1 MADLTSTR
9 GKIQDALDEADAA
22 LGQPTTSSQLA
33 ALQAQLDAANATI
46 TQLNADKSAMQVKID
61 AAKAAAQADKD
72 ADAANVAG
80 QGVLDA
86 LA

>member
-1 MADLTSTR
+1 MADITIYKPAAETVVVIDGDPPTDQSAIIAQLTAER
-9 GKIQDALDEADAA
+9 DAA
-22 LGQPTTSSQLA
+22 IA
-33 ALQAQLDAANATI
+33 ERDALQAKINAAVT
-46 TQLNADKSAMQVKID
+46 
-61 AAKAAAQADKD
+61 AAQADKD

>member
-1 MADLTSTR
+1 MADLSTVR
-9 GKIQDALDEADAA
+9 SKIQDALDEADAA
-22 LGQPTTSSQLA
+22 LGNPSSSAQVA
-33 ALQAQLDAANATI
+33 ALQAQVA
-46 TQLNADKSAMQVKID
+46 QLTADKAALQAKID